1 MTLMDAV
8 HAPSMHTS
16 TRSSASVSLDLLN
29 QQSHLTFAP
38 FDHVSLR
45 AETCRERRLNTPL
58 SSQSRHICFWTVL
71 SHLSTDITGAACDT
85 SACPIWHNN
94 LFSVMTIFCLC
105 FKIGCGLVDHTH
117 HDLSSKYCMIVVL
130 PCVYSIPRVCCLHMS
145 TYTIRFCI
153 LCSDR
158 CFVPAEGSELTS
170 GTCHFSLTV
179 YSTRLPQYLTWLC
192 IKHNQPP

>member
-45 AETCRERRLNTPL
+45 AETCRERRLNTSL

-85 SACPIWHNN
+85 SAIWHSN
-94 LFSVMTIFCLC
+94 LFSVMTIVCLW
-105 FKIGCGLVDHTH
+105 FKIGCGLVDHAH
-117 HDLSSKYCMIVVL
+117 HDLSSKYCVVVVL
-130 PCVYSIPRVCCLHMS
+130 LYVYSIPRVCCLYMS
-145 TYTIRFCI
+145 TWQFDSAFCAQTVV
-153 LCSDR
+153 LYLLRAQSSP
-158 CFVPAEGSELTS
+158 PA
-170 GTCHFSLTV
+170 HANSLW
-179 YSTRLPQYLTWLC
+179 LFIAWGYLSAWHDC
-192 IKHNQPP
+192 E